1 MQKNLFYGLAKR
13 TGNLERK
20 RQIRIVFAGLDC
32 VNRSA
37 GDTNASGRG
46 FNAILVFVR
55 RFFARGLKTF
65 SPAMWKPAR
74 SSFAISST
82 QPSGLRSWAMSL
94 IAQQKV

>member
-32 VNRSA
+32 VYRSA

-46 FNAILVFVR
+46 FNAIL
-55 RFFARGLKTF
+55 
-65 SPAMWKPAR
+65 
-74 SSFAISST
+74 
-82 QPSGLRSWAMSL
+82 
-94 IAQQKV
+94 